1 MDIEDPR
8 DSRLLLEKEIEAF
21 RQELKNINT
30 GRASPSLVED
40 LSVDYFG
47 TKTPLKQVASVSVS
61 DAQCLV
67 ITPWNKDN
75 LIDIE
80 NAIKES
86 DLNVNPTSDSDA
98 VRLVFSPLTE
108 ERRKE
113 FVKLMKKKTEA
124 VRVKVRRVRENAWDN
139 IQLGEKEG
147 NISEDEKFRKKDE
160 LQGIIDEYNQKIE
173 ELSKK
178 KEEEIMTV

>member
-8 DSRLLLEKEIEAF
+8 DSKPLLEKEIGVF
-21 RQELKNINT
+21 RRELKNINI
-30 GRASPSLVED
+30 GRANPSLVED

-47 TKTPLKQVASVSVS
+47 TKTPLKQVASISVS
-61 DAQCLV
+61 DARCLV

-86 DLNVNPTSDSDA
+86 DLNINPTSDSDV

-113 FVKLMKKKTEA
+113 FVKLMKKKAED
-124 VRVKVRRVRENAWDN
+124 VRIKVRKIREDIWDN
-139 IQLGEKEG
+139 IQLSEKEG
-147 NISEDEKFRKKDE
+147 KISEDEKFIKKNG
-160 LQGIIDEYNQKIE
+160 LQEIIDEYNKKIE